1 MSRDLLFG
9 VIGGLG
15 LFIFGMR
22 FLSEGLQRVASTRL
36 RQIITLFT
44 NKPLMGILSGCA
56 LTALIQSSSATTVMT
71 IGFVNSGIM
80 LLRQAIG
87 VIIGANIGTTI
98 TAQII
103 AFKISAY
110 SLPAIGIGAVLFLF
124 GRTKKMQFW
133 GQVILGFGILFLGL
147 TTMGS
152 VLKGLKNSP
161 MATEFFVKL
170 GHNPFLGIM
179 VGTLVT
185 VIVQSSSASIG
196 LVIALAS
203 NGLIDFQASIYLV
216 LGDNIG
222 TTITAWLASIG
233 TNLTSRRVAMAHS
246 TFNLIGAAYFA
257 LLTSSGFFINL
268 VDYVTP
274 GEITTATI
282 ARNIANA
289 HTMFNVINAVLF
301 FPLIPF
307 LEKLVKMMLPG
318 EEIASTEPCYLEKHL
333 LETPEIAIEQSK
345 KEMLRMLSLAKEAVV
360 DSSQAFFQKDRRL
373 IKGLPKLEDTI
384 DNLQGEITTYLV
396 EISKRTL
403 TPEQSEQL
411 PTLLHSVNDIEK
423 IGDHAENIMKVSE
436 RVIDQ
441 KLEFHPKGIKEV
453 ESIYSNVTGMFDV
466 LLESLEKG
474 DLANVRKAFKMEA
487 NINTTY
493 KIMGK
498 EQLRHLQRGKNY
510 VISGIVLLD
519 LINNLE
525 KVADHLTNIAEA
537 ITIQFRYQPSKHR
550 PAHGI
555 LNEKDDEVNQATL

>member
-1 MSRDLLFG
+1 MDQEMIFG
-9 VIGGLG
+9 IIGGLG

-36 RQIITLFT
+36 RKIIIMFT
-44 NKPLMGILSGCA
+44 DKPIMGILSGCM

-87 VIIGANIGTTI
+87 VVIGANIGTTV

-110 SLPAIGIGAVLFLF
+110 ALPAIGVGAALYLF
-124 GRTKKMQFW
+124 GKTKKMQFW

-161 MATEFFVKL
+161 MATEFFIKL
-170 GHNPFLGIM
+170 GHNPFLGVMI
-179 VGTLVT
+179 GTLVT

-203 NGLIDFQASIYLV
+203 NGLIDFQAAVYLV

-222 TTITAWLASIG
+222 TTITAWIASLG

-246 TFNLIGAAYFA
+246 MFNLIGAMYFA
-257 LLTSSGFFINL
+257 ILTSTGFFINV
-268 VDYVTP
+268 VDMITP
-274 GEITTATI
+274 GAITTATI

-289 HTMFNVINAVLF
+289 HTLFNVVNALIF
-301 FPLIPF
+301 FPFIGL
-307 LEKLVKMMLPG
+307 LEKLVKLVLPG
-318 EEIASTEPCYLEKHL
+318 AEVVSTEPCYLEKHL
-333 LETPEIAIEQSK
+333 LDTPEIAMGQAK
-345 KEMLRMLSLAKEAVV
+345 KEMFRMLSLAKEAVV
-360 DSSQAFFQKDRRL
+360 EATESFFTKDRKKLKRVM
-373 IKGLPKLEDTI
+373 KLEDAV

-396 EISKRTL
+396 DISKRTL
-403 TPEQSEQL
+403 TNEQSEQL
-411 PTLLHSVNDIEK
+411 PPLLHSVNDIEK
-423 IGDHAENIMKVSE
+423 VGDHAENIMKVAE
-436 RVIDQ
+436 RVIDG

-453 ESIYSNVTGMFDV
+453 ESIYNNVLSMFDILMNALEKDTVTNVT
-466 LLESLEKG
+466 
-474 DLANVRKAFKMEA
+474 KAFKMEA

-498 EQLRHLQRGKNY
+498 EQMRHLQRGKNY
-510 VISGIVLLD
+510 VLSGIALLD

-525 KVADHLTNIAEA
+525 KVADHLTNVAEA
-537 ITIQFRYQPSKHR
+537 ITTGFRYQREKK
-550 PAHGI
+550 AHDHHQLHPKKISSVG
-555 LNEKDDEVNQATL
+555 

>member
-1 MSRDLLFG
+1 MGRELLFG

-22 FLSEGLQRVASTRL
+22 FLSDGLQRVASTRL
-36 RQIITLFT
+36 RQIITMFT
-44 NKPLMGILSGCA
+44 DKPLLGIISGCM

-110 SLPAIGIGAVLFLF
+110 SLPAIGIGAGFFIF
-124 GRTKKMQFW
+124 GRTKKLQFW

-152 VLKGLKNSP
+152 VLKELKNSP

-170 GHNPFLGIM
+170 GHNPFMGVMI
-179 VGTLVT
+179 GTLVT
-185 VIVQSSSASIG
+185 VVIQSSSASIG

-203 NGLIDFQASIYLV
+203 NGLIDFEAAIYLV

-222 TTITAWLASIG
+222 TTITAWLASLG

-246 TFNLIGAAYFA
+246 VFNLVGATYFAYF
-257 LLTSSGFFINL
+257 TSNGLFINL
-268 VDYVTP
+268 VDYLTP
-274 GEITTATI
+274 GGITTDTI

-289 HTMFNVINAVLF
+289 HTLFNIINAVIF
-301 FPLIPF
+301 FPLIP
-307 LEKLVKMMLPG
+307 LMEKIVKMLLPG
-318 EEIASTEPCYLEKHL
+318 SESVSTVPCYLEKNL
-333 LETPEIAIEQSK
+333 LDTPEIAISQAK
-345 KEMLRMLSLAKEAVV
+345 KEMLRMLSISKDAVV
-360 DSSQAFFQKDRRL
+360 DSTESFLKKDRRL
-373 IKGLPKLEDTI
+373 LKSVPKMEDAI

-396 EISKRTL
+396 EISKNTL
-403 TPEQSEQL
+403 TNEQSEQL

-423 IGDHAENIMKVSE
+423 IGDHAENIMKLAE

-453 ESIYSNVTGMFDV
+453 ESMYTNITDMFD
-466 LLESLEKG
+466 LLLHA
-474 DLANVRKAFKMEA
+474 LAKEEFTDVRKAFKMEA

-498 EQLRHLQRGKNY
+498 EQLRHLQRGRSY
-510 VISGIVLLD
+510 VISGIVILD

-537 ITIQFRYQPSKHR
+537 ITIQFRYQYSKPRQHS
-550 PAHGI
+550 HGD
-555 LNEKDDEVNQATL
+555 LREKRDA